1 MHRLLAATPADAAD
15 LDAEFWVGDPG
26 RQHVRAVMI
35 ASADGAA
42 QAQGRAGG
50 LSSPADVALFALLRS
65 HCDVIL
71 AGASTVRVEGY
82 GPDRPS
88 AQRAEWRRAHGL
100 SDAARIAVVTRS
112 CAIDP
117 LGPLFSDPGSPP
129 IVITHHRAP
138 PDRVAALAQRAE
150 VIAVGQGAV
159 DLPSALDALAERGL
173 RRVNCEGGPTLL
185 GQLFAA
191 ARVDQLVLTVS
202 PNLVGGPAIRI
213 LNGDLLDPLT
223 RLGLSVV
230 FEEDGYLFLSYQVL
244 PAPAA
249 G

>member
-1 MHRLLAATPADAAD
+1 MHRLVAASAADEAD
-15 LDAEFWVGDPG
+15 LDAEFWLGDPG

-50 LSSPADVALFALLRS
+50 LSGPADVALFALLRS

-71 AGASTVRVEGY
+71 AGASTVRVEAY

-88 AQRAEWRRAHGL
+88 AQRVEWRRAHGL

-117 LGPLFSDPGSPP
+117 LGPLFSDSGSRP
-129 IVITHHRAP
+129 IVITGHQAP
-138 PDRVAALAQRAE
+138 PDRVAVLAQRAD
-150 VIAVGQGAV
+150 VIAVGQDAV
-159 DLPSALDALAERGL
+159 ELPAALDALAERGL

-191 ARVDQLVLTVS
+191 ACVDELVLTVS
-202 PNLVGGPAIRI
+202 PTLVGGPALRI
-213 LNGDLLDPLT
+213 LNGNLLDPLA
-223 RLGLSVV
+223 RLGLSEV
-230 FEEDGYLFLSYQVL
+230 FEEDGYLFLRYQVL
-244 PAPAA
+244 PSPAA
-249 G
+249 R